1 MLISLPKVNESK
13 SVEIPVELIGKSE
26 ILDLNGISDRNTL
39 NGAFTSRPQFKFENY
54 LLPEQ
59 VSINI
64 DRDNWNEPH
73 RIYVDAIS
81 DIAIVAIGEVQI
93 TSKSEDSNYNNLK
106 NQAIHVEVVDNDV
119 PEQD

>member
-1 MLISLPKVNESK
+1 MLISYYQVNESK

-26 ILDLNGISDRNTL
+26 ILDLNGISDRDTL

-73 RIYVDAIS
+73 RIYIDAIS
-81 DIAIVAIGEVQI
+81 DTLPESLSVSRYKLHQ
-93 TSKSEDSNYNNLK
+93 NLK
-106 NQAIHVEVVDNDV
+106 TLTIII
-119 PEQD
+119 